1 MNVRFASRVAEKL
14 KTQDLRKLG
23 NFKRI
28 SEKLGIGGKSLAGQT
43 KAKYQQMRLKIVR
56 NIMQSIPKK
65 RLFYLIL
72 WIFLQ
77 YFAQL
82 AC

>member
-1 MNVRFASRVAEKL
+1 MNYYHQKVNVRFASRVAEKL

-28 SEKLGIGGKSLAGQT
+28 SEKLGIGGKSLGGQT

-72 WIFLQ
+72 
-77 YFAQL
+77 
-82 AC
+82 

>member
-1 MNVRFASRVAEKL
+1 MRFASRVAEKL

-28 SEKLGIGGKSLAGQT
+28 SEKLGIGGKSLGGQT

-72 WIFLQ
+72 
-77 YFAQL
+77 
-82 AC
+82 

>member
-1 MNVRFASRVAEKL
+1 MRFASRVAEKL

-28 SEKLGIGGKSLAGQT
+28 SEKLGIGGKSLGGQT

-56 NIMQSIPKK
+56 NIMQSIRKK

-72 WIFLQ
+72 
-77 YFAQL
+77 
-82 AC
+82 